1 MTGAA
6 ARRGYRRPT
15 MRSPLASRV
24 ARVVAVV
31 ALLLVLVGCQADVEV
46 TIDVAEDGSGVV
58 TVAVGLDPDALARVP
73 DLDAQLRTD
82 DLAAAGWTVAE
93 PEEREGRTWVRVS
106 KPFEDPSQLPAIMAE
121 ISGPDGVFQE
131 FELTRTHSFG
141 STSYE
146 LTGTVDLSQGVA
158 VLGDAELAAALD
170 GDPFGGNL
178 ELIEAEE
185 GEPVTEM
192 VTVTVSANLPGAT
205 SPAVVEPAFA
215 DTEPTTISAQSTV
228 TETAPKIWVGVAAVC
243 FLLAAM
249 VPVRAAF
256 RRRRA

>member
-1 MTGAA
+1 
-6 ARRGYRRPT
+6 

-31 ALLLVLVGCQADVEV
+31 ALLLLLVGCQVDVEV
-46 TIDVAEDGSGVV
+46 TVDVAEDGSGVV

-73 DLDAQLRTD
+73 DLAAQLRTD

-93 PEEREGRTWVRVS
+93 PEEREGRTWIRVS

-121 ISGPDGVFQE
+121 ISGPEGVFRD
-131 FELTRTHSFG
+131 FELIRSHSFG

-192 VTVTVSANLPGAT
+192 VTLTVSANLPGAT
-205 SPAVVEPAFA
+205 SPAVVEPSFDDA
-215 DTEPTTISAQSTV
+215 EPTTLAAQSTV
-228 TETAPKIWVGVAAVC
+228 TETAPKVWVGVAAVC